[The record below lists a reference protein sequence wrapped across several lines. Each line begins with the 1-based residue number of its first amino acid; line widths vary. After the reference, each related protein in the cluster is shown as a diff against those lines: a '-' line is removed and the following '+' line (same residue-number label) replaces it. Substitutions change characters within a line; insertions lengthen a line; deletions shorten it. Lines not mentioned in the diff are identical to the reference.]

1 MPSLEGT
8 KGSEVTQ
15 GCMNPFKTRYLGY
28 ILFKKRIL
36 NTTLNIIYKD
46 IIQSNS
52 WQVCFNEV
60 ENFKARPIE

>member
-15 GCMNPFKTRYLGY
+15 DCMNPFKTRYLGY
-28 ILFKKRIL
+28 IFLKKKRIL

-52 WQVCFNEV
+52 
-60 ENFKARPIE
+60 

>member
-28 ILFKKRIL
+28 ILCKKRIL

-46 IIQSNS
+46 KIQSNS
-52 WQVCFNEV
+52 
-60 ENFKARPIE
+60 